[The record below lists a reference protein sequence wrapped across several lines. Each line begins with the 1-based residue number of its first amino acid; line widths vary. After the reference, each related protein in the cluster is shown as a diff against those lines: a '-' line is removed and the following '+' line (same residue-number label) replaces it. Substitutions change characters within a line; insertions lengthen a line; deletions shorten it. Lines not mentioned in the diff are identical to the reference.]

1 MPKACLLSLVDLEK
15 TWEEES
21 KRGSNLYHEEVKKY
35 IVRCLEKV
43 LGYRHV
49 KVAMKS
55 LATNCELWEELE
67 LNLLDDGKALTV
79 EFVGD
84 YGDMFAKLG
93 PFTCQEEVKLRVTL
107 VTPYPGRKD
116 WKGVHLALAS
126 ADMSFKTLDGVFWK
140 F

>member
-1 MPKACLLSLVDLEK
+1 
-15 TWEEES
+15 
-21 KRGSNLYHEEVKKY
+21 
-35 IVRCLEKV
+35 
-43 LGYRHV
+43 
-49 KVAMKS
+49 MKS

-107 VTPYPGRKD
+107 VTPNPYNNKD
-116 WKGVHLALAS
+116 WMCTVLALAS
-126 ADMSFKTLDGVFWK
+126 ADIPARKVGGVLDEVL
-140 F
+140 